1 MRNQRRQNLNTH
13 LNAQSA
19 AVQLQSTQMQQM
31 QQTQQNQM
39 LNMEDIEEPDFD
51 PEDYQ
56 DDWGFIRFRK
66 K

>member
-31 QQTQQNQM
+31 QQQQQQQRSSETSLAIALM
-39 LNMEDIEEPDFD
+39 GIVVMHI
-51 PEDYQ
+51 
-56 DDWGFIRFRK
+56 GK
-66 K
+66 KENAHFS